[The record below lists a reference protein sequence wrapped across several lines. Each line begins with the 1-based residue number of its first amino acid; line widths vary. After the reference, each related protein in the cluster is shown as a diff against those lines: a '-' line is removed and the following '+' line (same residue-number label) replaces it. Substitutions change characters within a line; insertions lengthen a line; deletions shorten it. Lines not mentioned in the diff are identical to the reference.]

1 MSLPTDDEALA
12 TKDAHHY
19 YNVLAD
25 FADIVR
31 GFGAVGVV
39 HDMAVLFP
47 NELRDVQLAI
57 ATREAITKKHGVLL
71 GDK

>member
-31 GFGAVGVV
+31 GFSAMGVV

-47 NELRDVQLAI
+47 NELREVKI
-57 ATREAITKKHGVLL
+57 ALENQPPKKNGVLL

>member
-47 NELRDVQLAI
+47 LETFEVRREMDKLLRGK
-57 ATREAITKKHGVLL
+57 RSNGVLL